1 MQQSKSTLWEDAVEI
16 EEQMSKLSTSET
28 SQSQGAD
35 KNEKEE
41 GE

>member
-1 MQQSKSTLWEDAVEI
+1 MQQSKSTL

-28 SQSQGAD
+28 SHSQGAD